1 MPAFTVKA
9 PAKLILLG
17 EHAVVYGHPALAVPV
32 ASCWLRA
39 TMQARIKPANAGLTV
54 SAPQLEIKCAFEAL
68 PELHPIKAAVNV
80 TLQHLEI
87 QRLPSANLNIRA
99 NFPFS
104 SGLGSS
110 ASLAVAVIRVFSA
123 FLGHPITNPDLNTL
137 AFQVE
142 TSAHGTPSGV
152 DNSVVSY
159 NQPIWFIKGSQP
171 ELLRPGANFQFLIAD
186 SGVKK
191 STAASVGELARQ
203 RSEDSTLIDE
213 CFKKIAELAKL
224 GRQAFQSGEI
234 KLFGELMN
242 ANQEQLAKLGL
253 SCPELDRLNA
263 AALKSGALG
272 AKLTGGGLGGF
283 MVALSSTAETAPIK
297 KALIEAGAQQVIDVP
312 ILMNPEGDPHE

>member
-1 MPAFTVKA
+1 MPALTAKA

-17 EHAVVYGHPALAVPV
+17 EHAVVYGYPALAVPV
-32 ASCWLRA
+32 ASRWLRA
-39 TMQARIKPANAGLTV
+39 TMQARIKPANSGLTV
-54 SAPQLEIKCAFEAL
+54 SAPQLDIECPFEAL
-68 PELHPIKAAVNV
+68 PELHPIKAAVIV
-80 TLQHLEI
+80 TLRHLGI
-87 QRLPSANLNIRA
+87 QRLPSANLNIQA

-123 FLGHPITNPDLNTL
+123 FLGHSITNPELNTL
-137 AFQVE
+137 AYQVE

-159 NQPIWFIKGSQP
+159 NQPIWFIKGAQP
-171 ELLRPGANFQFLIAD
+171 TPLQPGANFHFLIAD
-186 SGVKK
+186 SGIKK
-191 STAASVGELARQ
+191 STAASVGELAR
-203 RSEDSTLIDE
+203 RHDEDSTFIDE
-213 CFKKIAELAKL
+213 CFKKIAGLTRL

-234 KLFGELMN
+234 QRFGELMN
-242 ANQEQLAKLGL
+242 ENQEQLAKLGL

-263 AALKSGALG
+263 AALKSGAFG

-283 MVALSSTAETAPIK
+283 MVALSPTAETVPFK

-312 ILMNPEGDPHE
+312 VLKNPEGDSHE